1 MRVAMHAPGALKPRF
16 WAAGAATLAAAV
28 FLLISTA
35 YGAGVWRA
43 FHKWLFVVSLY
54 LAVIRPAQHA
64 AGLFAEERR
73 NQTLGLIY
81 LTGIGSLELFVTK
94 FFSGMLLASNE
105 LLALVPF
112 IALPFLSGGVS
123 LHLLL
128 ARLGESSF
136 P

>member
-1 MRVAMHAPGALKPRF
+1 M
-16 WAAGAATLAAAV
+16 
-28 FLLISTA
+28 
-35 YGAGVWRA
+35 
-43 FHKWLFVVSLY
+43 
-54 LAVIRPAQHA
+54 
-64 AGLFAEERR
+64 
-73 NQTLGLIY
+73 IY
-81 LTGIGSLELFVTK
+81 LTGIGSFELFVTK

-136 P
+136 PWALIEIAPFAELIVQ